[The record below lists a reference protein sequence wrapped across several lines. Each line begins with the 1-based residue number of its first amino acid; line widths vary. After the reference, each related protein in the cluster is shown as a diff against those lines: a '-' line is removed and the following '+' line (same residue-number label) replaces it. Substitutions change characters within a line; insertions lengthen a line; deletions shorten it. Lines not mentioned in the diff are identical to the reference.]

1 MNRRVKRLCLELW
14 LPVLALLAWWFG
26 SANSTSIFFP
36 SLRDI
41 ATDTKRL
48 WLFDHLWSD
57 LVPSLV
63 NLVYGYALAVVIGVA
78 AGLLLGSLPRL
89 LDAVEPELE
98 FLRAVPAVALLPVAV
113 IVLGLGDGMR
123 VSMIAF
129 GAVWPVLINTLA
141 AVSGIDS
148 VQRDVQQAFGLSL
161 PTRVLRV
168 RLGAAIPQIVAGARV
183 SLSVAVVLIVVS
195 EMQGA
200 DRGIGNFL
208 LNAER
213 SFALTDMWTGMVVL
227 GVVGYLLNLLF
238 RRLERVLL
246 RHYPPARSGPSSVEA
261 R

>member
-1 MNRRVKRLCLELW
+1 MNRLKRLGLELW
-14 LPVLALLAWWFG
+14 LPVLALVAWWFA

-36 SLRDI
+36 PLRDI
-41 ATDTKRL
+41 AAATWQL
-48 WLFDHLWSD
+48 WPFDHVWSD

-63 NLVYGYALAVVIGVA
+63 NLAYGYALAVVIGVLG
-78 AGLLLGSLPRL
+78 GLLLGSMPRL
-89 LDAVEPELE
+89 LDAIEPELE

-113 IVLGLGDGMR
+113 IALGLGDGMR

-129 GAVWPVLINTLA
+129 GAVWPVLINTVS

-148 VQRDVQQAFGLSL
+148 VQRDVQQAFALSL

-168 RLGAAIPQIVAGARV
+168 RLGAAVPQIVAGARV
-183 SLSVAVVLIVVS
+183 SLSIAVVLIVVS

-200 DRGIGNFL
+200 DRGIGFFL
-208 LNAER
+208 LTTQR

-227 GVVGYLLNLLF
+227 GLLGCLLNLAF
-238 RRLERVLL
+238 RRVERLLL
-246 RHYPPARSGPSSVEA
+246 RHYPPARSGPTPVEA